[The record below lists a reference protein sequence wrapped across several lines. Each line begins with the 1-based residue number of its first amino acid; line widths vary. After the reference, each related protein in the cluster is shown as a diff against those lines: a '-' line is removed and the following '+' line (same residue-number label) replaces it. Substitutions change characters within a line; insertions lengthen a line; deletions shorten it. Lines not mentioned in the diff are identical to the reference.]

1 MYADDII
8 LLSTSAKGL
17 QRKLDKLNDYCKDWC
32 LNTNTSK
39 TKIMVFNKAGR
50 HLKLDFKF
58 NDVKLECA
66 SNYRYLGLKF
76 NSSGSFSFAQKQ
88 LYQKALK
95 AFFKLKKDFIS
106 LSPNVKSTI
115 NVFEHT
121 IKPMFLYGSE
131 IWGYF
136 NPFSKKNCQKGIY
149 IRYNFQ

>member
-17 QRKLDKLNDYCKDWC
+17 QHKLDKLNDYCKDWC
-32 LNTNTSK
+32 LNINTSK
-39 TKIMVFNKAGR
+39 AKIIIFNKAGR

-66 SNYRYLGLKF
+66 SNYRYLGLEF
-76 NSSGSFSFAQKQ
+76 NSSGSLSIAQKQ

-95 AFFKLKKDFIS
+95 AFFKLRKDFIS

-115 NVFEHT
+115 HDFDHT
-121 IKPMFLYGSE
+121 IKPILLYGSE

-136 NPFSKKNCQKGIY
+136 NPFSIKV
-149 IRYNFQ
+149 

>member
-17 QRKLDKLNDYCKDWC
+17 QRKLDKLNDYCKDCKDWC
-32 LNTNTSK
+32 LNINTSK
-39 TKIMVFNKAGR
+39 TKIMIFNKAGR

-66 SNYRYLGLKF
+66 SNYRYLGLEF

-95 AFFKLKKDFIS
+95 AFFKLKKRLLHIS
-106 LSPNVKSTI
+106 QS
-115 NVFEHT
+115 
-121 IKPMFLYGSE
+121 
-131 IWGYF
+131 
-136 NPFSKKNCQKGIY
+136 NC
-149 IRYNFQ
+149 